1 MSPVLDPDLRT
12 SMFFTEVVEHTPQF
26 LAQVARVAATCA
38 DWDGTDPV
46 RLLTR
51 DGYRTPLTTA
61 GPPRV
66 PNAVLAGLRYA
77 EARVTRAPSS

>member
-51 DGYRTPLTTA
+51 DGYRTP
-61 GPPRV
+61 
-66 PNAVLAGLRYA
+66 
-77 EARVTRAPSS
+77 

>member
-26 LAQVARVAATCA
+26 IAQVARVAATGA

-51 DGYRTPLTTA
+51 DGYRTP
-61 GPPRV
+61 
-66 PNAVLAGLRYA
+66 
-77 EARVTRAPSS
+77 